1 MQRREPGG
9 RGERGA
15 AMVEMALVMP
25 LLLMLVFGI
34 IEFGIAFNNRLT
46 VGNATQSAARVGSAI
61 GTGPRADIEVLNA
74 LEQGLFQLPNNGKDI
89 IKEVWVYK
97 ADATGAPASS
107 CPGSVCNVYSYD
119 PTLSCRWTPCPD
131 PDPPTNYTFPAPGTQ
146 WDPATRNATVGS
158 LDVLGV
164 RIYFSHT
171 WIVGSFLPLTDVT
184 CTNPPNGCWE
194 DTALMRLEPQQFG
207 LGG

>member
-1 MQRREPGG
+1 MRFRQRTG

-25 LLLMLVFGI
+25 ILLMLVFGI
-34 IEFGIAFNNRLT
+34 IEFGLAFQSRLT
-46 VGNATQSAARVGSAI
+46 IGNATQSSARVGSAI
-61 GTGPRADIEVLNA
+61 GTGERADIEVLSA

-89 IKEVWVYK
+89 IKEVWIYK
-97 ADATGAPASS
+97 ATAAGEPASA
-107 CPGSVCNVYSYD
+107 CPGSACNVYDYN
-119 PTLSCRWTPCPD
+119 PLLACNWAPCPD
-131 PDPPTNYTFPAPGTQ
+131 PATPPAIYGGG
-146 WDPATRNATVGS
+146 WDPANRNATVGT

-164 RIYFSHT
+164 DIYFSHT
-171 WIVGSFLPLTDVT
+171 WIVGSFLPLADVP
-184 CTNPPNGCWE
+184 CTNPPNGCWS

>member
-1 MQRREPGG
+1 MRSNERTK
-9 RGERGA
+9 RSERGA
-15 AMVEMALVMP
+15 AMVEMALIMP

-34 IEFGIAFNNRLT
+34 IEFGLAFQSRLT
-46 VGNATQSAARVGSAI
+46 IGNATQSSARVGSAI

-89 IKEVWVYK
+89 IKEVWIYK
-97 ADATGAPASS
+97 ANSVGDPTLP
-107 CPGSVCNVYSYD
+107 CPGSNCNVYNYD
-119 PTLSCRWTPCPD
+119 PALVGCKWSPCPD
-131 PDPPTNYTFPAPGTQ
+131 PDPPTSYTFSSSL
-146 WDPATRNATVGS
+146 WDPADRNATVGS

-164 RIYFSHT
+164 DIYFSHT
-171 WIVGSFLPLTDVT
+171 WIVGSFLPLADVP
-184 CTNPPNGCWE
+184 CTSPPGGCWS